1 MLQSLK
7 EASVKGKLKFKK
19 IKKDMS
25 KLSETKRGEEK
36 VVCEQE
42 RKSDRFHGNDEIYRN
57 PSRSLC
63 EILK

>member
-42 RKSDRFHGNDEIYRN
+42 RKS
-57 PSRSLC
+57 C
-63 EILK
+63 